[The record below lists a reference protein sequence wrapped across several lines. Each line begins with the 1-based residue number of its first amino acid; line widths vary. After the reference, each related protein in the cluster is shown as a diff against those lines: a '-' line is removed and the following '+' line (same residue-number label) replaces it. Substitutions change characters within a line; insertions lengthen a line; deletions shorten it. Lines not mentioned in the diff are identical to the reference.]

1 MPRKHACVRSK
12 HGEVPWSEHTVKDQ
26 CRVRSSWLA
35 EAEGTPVAA
44 RLAVV
49 LVDCH
54 IVLEE
59 LDPVEGL

>member
-1 MPRKHACVRSK
+1 MLR
-12 HGEVPWSEHTVKDQ
+12 SEHTVNDQ

-35 EAEGTPVAA
+35 EATGTPVAA
-44 RLAVV
+44 RLAAV

-59 LDPVEGL
+59 LEPDEGL